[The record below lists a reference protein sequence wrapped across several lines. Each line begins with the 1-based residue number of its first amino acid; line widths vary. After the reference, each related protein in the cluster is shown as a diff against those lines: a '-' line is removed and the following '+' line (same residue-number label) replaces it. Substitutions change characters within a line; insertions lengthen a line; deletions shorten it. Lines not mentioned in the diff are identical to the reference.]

1 MTRTGMP
8 GLASAFH
15 QVADSRRSIREFL
28 PDAPSREV
36 LDRCLQL
43 FGGTG
48 YMTETPIARAWAD
61 ARVTR
66 IAGGAAE
73 VMKEIIGRRLF
84 QGAG

>member
-1 MTRTGMP
+1 
-8 GLASAFH
+8 
-15 QVADSRRSIREFL
+15 
-28 PDAPSREV
+28 
-36 LDRCLQL
+36 

>member
-1 MTRTGMP
+1 MAKLFCTD
-8 GLASAFH
+8 L
-15 QVADSRRSIREFL
+15 QC
-28 PDAPSREV
+28 EV

-48 YMTETPIARAWAD
+48 YMAETPIARAWAD

-84 QGAG
+84 QDAPR